1 MARLGK
7 RKRNMHEKDFKD
19 GVYYLK
25 KLLCEQGL
33 YNKTMNCKWI
43 IPLSKLLS
51 EYGVCKDFWYNTYS
65 QGRLKRIRGCET
77 LNDLFHR
84 YETYLFD
91 WYSTEQGH
99 SYWER
104 IAMELMRKYGTNEK
118 LNKLCKL
125 IEQ

>member
-7 RKRNMHEKDFKD
+7 RKRSMHEKDFKD

-51 EYGVCKDFWYNTYS
+51 EYGVCKDFWYNTYL
-65 QGRLKRIRGCET
+65 QGRLEKIRECET
-77 LNDLFHR
+77 INDLFH
-84 YETYLFD
+84 YYKTYLFD
-91 WYSTEQGH
+91 WCSTEQGH

-104 IAMELMRKYGTNEK
+104 IAMELMMKYGTYEK